1 MKNKERRPKSTPLD
15 PPLSGGKQKLDSLSS
30 EMRLKGQEGAS
41 HDKGRSGG
49 VGCSANIAGLP
60 GNDMKVAFLPYDKNL
75 TALSRKN
82 RKNPTKAE
90 WKMWN
95 EVLRMRQFSNSK
107 FLRQKP
113 LAGYIVDFFS
123 SELRLVIE
131 IDGSSHADVIEYDAA
146 RTQMLNALGLTV
158 VRYSNEEVLQNIE
171 GVVADLLDKITQGAA
186 HNDR

>member
-1 MKNKERRPKSTPLD
+1 
-15 PPLSGGKQKLDSLSS
+15 
-30 EMRLKGQEGAS
+30 
-41 HDKGRSGG
+41 
-49 VGCSANIAGLP
+49 
-60 GNDMKVAFLPYDKNL
+60 
-75 TALSRKN
+75 
-82 RKNPTKAE
+82 
-90 WKMWN
+90 MWN